1 MTTLETILD
10 SLAVEGTLYERLPDN
25 AVHCYACGHNCY
37 IKEGR
42 RGICKVRFNEGGM
55 LKVPWGYVGAL
66 QSDPTEKKPFFHV
79 YPGSDT
85 LTFGMLGCDL
95 HCPYC
100 LAPNTHIVTST
111 GTAAIESLFARGEL
125 LRKVGE
131 EEVRRPVRE
140 LTVYTHNGQAHQV
153 QKLFRHP
160 YRGKMMRIRARYLPA
175 LECTPEHEVFVADS
189 PSSPKR
195 FVRAGQLTTSHLLA
209 VPKQY
214 TFSHSVTINTAEL
227 LKPLVKPFHVAHTIG
242 RDTLAEVME
251 LSAKGISSRQ
261 IGERIG
267 KGASHVRHLRRKLNR
282 GIWDLERLEEV
293 NAELTIEGGRVR
305 LPKEHRPGIPLALV
319 LDTRLAKLLGYY
331 CAEGCVVR
339 SKDRVHS
346 SILNFSFGHHE
357 EALADEVAALLK
369 EVFGVA
375 AQKVRRETTLGVS
388 VGKASIALCF
398 ESLCGHGARTKRIP
412 SVIYEAHRDVA
423 EAFLR
428 AYAEGDGSTRPN
440 GLTQI
445 QTVSE
450 ELAYGVAWLAL
461 KLGMLPAFYRQ
472 RLGDR
477 PLMGRRVK
485 ASPEQFAVNWYFEN
499 HRRKFAFEDDEY
511 WYIRIRDLETFDY
524 DGDVYNLEVE
534 GEHSYLANLIATHN
548 CQNWVTSQALRDPV
562 SEASGATPQIVTPQ
576 ELVAYG
582 KRAGARLVGS
592 SYNEPLITSEWAVA
606 VFKEATKQGLKC
618 VYISNGNVTREVLEY
633 IRPHTVGYKID
644 LKTMSDK
651 NYRKLGAVLQYVL
664 DGIQLVHELG
674 FWLEVVT
681 LTIPGFNDSNEELM
695 DAARFIASVS
705 TDIPWHVTGFH
716 KDYKMIDPDNTSAQT
731 LLRAAEIG
739 QEAGLK
745 FVYAGNLPGQVGDYE
760 NTYCPSCHQALIT
773 RLGYV
778 ILSYDITDDGHCPK
792 CGTTIPGVWGK
803 QAEVRLGTVNDLF
816 RRVPR
821 RVR

>member
-1 MTTLETILD
+1 MATLETVLD
-10 SLAVEGTLYERLPDN
+10 SLTVEGALYERLPDN

-42 RGICKVRFNEGGM
+42 RGICKVRFNEGGT

-66 QSDPTEKKPFFHV
+66 QCDPTEKKPFFHV

-100 LAPNTHIVTST
+100 LAPETRIAT
-111 GTAAIESLFARGEL
+111 TAGPKTMASLFAGGETTYL
-125 LRKVGE
+125 VDGE
-131 EEVRRPVRE
+131 EARRPMRE
-140 LTVYTHNGQAHQV
+140 IVVYTHSGRVHRVRQ
-153 QKLFRHP
+153 LFRHH
-160 YRGKMMRIRARYLPA
+160 YQGQMRRIRAWYLPP
-175 LECTPEHEVFVADS
+175 LECTPEHEVFAADS
-189 PSSPKR
+189 PAGPKR
-195 FVRAGQLTTSHLLA
+195 FVRAGQLTTDHLLA
-209 VPKQY
+209 VPKQFA
-214 TFSHSVTINTAEL
+214 FSRPVTINTADL
-227 LKPLVKPFHVAHTIG
+227 LKPLVKPFHVEHTIG
-242 RDTLAEVME
+242 RDTLAEVMA
-251 LSAKGISSRQ
+251 LSAEGLSSRQ

-267 KGASHVRHLRRKLNR
+267 KEASHVRHLRSKLNR
-282 GIWDLERLEEV
+282 GIWDLERLGEV
-293 NAELTIEGGRVR
+293 NADLVIEGESVR

-319 LDTRLAKLLGYY
+319 LDVKLAKLLGYY

-346 SILNFSFGHHE
+346 SVLNFSFGHHE
-357 EALADEVAALLK
+357 EALADEVATLLQ

-375 AQKVRRETTLGVS
+375 AQKVRRETTIGIS

-398 ESLCGHGARTKRIP
+398 ESLCGHGARTKRVPPILF
-412 SVIYEAHRDVA
+412 EAHRDVT

-450 ELAYGVAWLAL
+450 ELASGVAWLAL

-477 PLMGRRVK
+477 PLLGRQVK
-485 ASPEQFAVNWYFEN
+485 ASPEQFAVNWYFD
-499 HRRKFAFEDDEY
+499 HHHRKFMFEDDEY
-511 WYIRIRDLETFDY
+511 WYVRISDIETFDY

-534 GEHSYLANLIATHN
+534 GEPSYLANLMATHN

-562 SEASGATPQIVTPQ
+562 SEKSGAYPQIVTPQ

-582 KRAGARLVGS
+582 KRAGAKLVGS

-606 VFKEATKQGLKC
+606 VFKEAIQAGLKC

-633 IRPHTVGYKID
+633 IRPYTVGYKID

-651 NYRKLGAVLQYVL
+651 NYRKLGAVLQNVL

-705 TDIPWHVTGFH
+705 PDVPWHVTAFH
-716 KDYKMIDPDNTSAQT
+716 KDYKMIDPDNTTAET

-745 FVYAGNLPGQVGDYE
+745 FVYAGNLPGQVGEYE
-760 NTYCPSCHQALIT
+760 NTYCPSCQHALIT

-778 ILSYDITDDGHCPK
+778 ILSYDITDDGRCPK
-792 CGTTIPGVWGK
+792 CGTAIPGVWGK
-803 QAEVRLGTVNDLF
+803 RAEVRTGTMNDLF
-816 RRVPR
+816 HRVPR